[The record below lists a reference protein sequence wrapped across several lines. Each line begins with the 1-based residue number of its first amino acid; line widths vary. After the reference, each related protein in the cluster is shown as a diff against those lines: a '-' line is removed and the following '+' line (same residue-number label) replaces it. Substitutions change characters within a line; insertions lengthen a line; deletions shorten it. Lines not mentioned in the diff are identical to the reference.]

1 MILFFITIYYVWYC
15 FDWYLSGRLSDDAVI
30 EKDDEN
36 LKACE
41 SFHNKKVFNVVGPVC
56 ESADFL
62 AKVIL
67 L

>member
-1 MILFFITIYYVWYC
+1 M
-15 FDWYLSGRLSDDAVI
+15 I

-41 SFHNKKVFNVVGPVC
+41 SFHNKVFNVVGPVC

-62 AKVIL
+62 AKVLKLVTIMMGAPDFTEHS
-67 L
+67 